1 MRIAA
6 GVAAI
11 AVLVAALAV
20 ALRRTGEPVTS
31 PPDRGSPSA
40 AESESGGASE
50 PDGPPSSP
58 ELDDEMATNTMT
70 DVEGASGMRPEQV
83 RAAALYLLE
92 GDWEDHVHPDWRTRV
107 AEWAP
112 TAPIVVGDVTI
123 AEDRRTVTADL
134 AMVLAAPTDEV
145 VLRALAAASVLG
157 DTAFDIQV
165 SVDGAAIE
173 PEVDRDGARV
183 IVRLPTA
190 AEEQDG
196 RVLRVTTTYRIPLA
210 DDVIDDGGPAG
221 GGLLARSA
229 DVTTLGHWLPVP
241 TFDPGPMVPRGD
253 VGAFDAALWSVRVRH
268 PGVLVTGGT
277 ETPCPQEP
285 AGCTSVVGIGLRDL
299 SGALLDEGRAVAE
312 VAGEHLAIRGFGPAG
327 REPEAVTDEAA
338 ASAVVLTEAF
348 GPLPWRELDVV
359 AVPLGHAGMEFPGMI
374 WLQSSRWASDGG
386 FASYVTAHEVGH
398 QWFHALVGNGSLSAP
413 FLDESVAQYT
423 AYLVFADL
431 YGEEQAASLASEQ
444 FGGRFN
450 RAGRPDDPVCLALD
464 AFASASSYGA
474 VVYGLG
480 GQLWVDLDQQF
491 GRDRVLAMLRMLI
504 EQVGLSSAVGPDEFV
519 AAASASGDV
528 DLEAELA
535 RLLLDDRC

>member
-1 MRIAA
+1 MA
-6 GVAAI
+6 GGVV
-11 AVLVAALAV
+11 VLVAALAV
-20 ALRRTGEPVTS
+20 VLNRNGEPATS
-31 PPDRGSPSA
+31 HPDRGSPSA
-40 AESESGGASE
+40 VESASGGATD
-50 PDGPPSSP
+50 PDGAPSTPP
-58 ELDDEMATNTMT
+58 LDDEMAIETMT
-70 DVEGASGMRPEQV
+70 DVERAAGMRPEQV
-83 RAAALYLLE
+83 RAAAQYLLE
-92 GDWEDHVHPDWRTRV
+92 GDWQEHVHPDWSTRI
-107 AEWAP
+107 AEWAA
-112 TAPIVVGDVTI
+112 TAPIVIGDVTI

-134 AMVLAAPTDEV
+134 AMVLGTPTEEV
-145 VLRALAAASVLG
+145 VLRTLAAASVLG
-157 DTAFDIQV
+157 DTAFEIRV

-183 IVRLPTA
+183 IVRLPAA
-190 AEEQDG
+190 AEEQGG
-196 RVLRVTTTYRIPLA
+196 RILRVTTTYRIPLA
-210 DDVIDDGGPAG
+210 DEVIDDGGPAG

-241 TFDPGPMVPRGD
+241 TFDSGPMVPRGD
-253 VGAFDAALWSVRVRH
+253 VAAFDAALWSVRVRH

-277 ETPCPQEP
+277 ETSCPQEP

-299 SGALLDEGRAVAE
+299 SGALLDEGRSVAE
-312 VAGEHLAIRGFGPAG
+312 VDGEDLDVRGFAPAG
-327 REPEAVTDEAA
+327 SDPAAVTDEAA
-338 ASAVVLTEAF
+338 ASAVILTEAF

-386 FASYVTAHEVGH
+386 FASYVNAHEVGH
-398 QWFHALVGNGSLSAP
+398 QWFHAMVGIGSLSAP
-413 FLDESVAQYT
+413 FLDESLAQYA

-431 YGEEQAASLASEQ
+431 YGQEQAASLASEQ

-450 RAGRPDDPVCLALD
+450 RAGRPDEPVCLTLD

-491 GRDRVLAMLRMLI
+491 GRERVVAMLRTLI
-504 EQVGLSSAVGPDEFV
+504 DQVGLSSAVGPDEFV

-528 DLEAELA
+528 DLEAALA
-535 RLLLDDRC
+535 EVLLDDRC